1 MQRCCLVKYA
11 LRRSQTLSKA
21 CLSPRVYLCMH
32 RLFESL
38 RAALR
43 RAAVSEG
50 VPKSGQT
57 LKIRDDMIVM
67 WSCMCK
73 LWTCF

>member
-1 MQRCCLVKYA
+1 
-11 LRRSQTLSKA
+11 
-21 CLSPRVYLCMH
+21 MH

-50 VPKSGQT
+50 VSKSGQT
-57 LKIRDDMIVM
+57 LKIGDDMTVM
-67 WSCMCK
+67 
-73 LWTCF
+73 

>member
-1 MQRCCLVKYA
+1 
-11 LRRSQTLSKA
+11 
-21 CLSPRVYLCMH
+21 MH

-50 VPKSGQT
+50 VSKSGQT

-67 WSCMCK
+67 GSCMCK

>member
-1 MQRCCLVKYA
+1 
-11 LRRSQTLSKA
+11 
-21 CLSPRVYLCMH
+21 MH

-50 VPKSGQT
+50 VLKMVET
-57 LKIRDDMIVM
+57 LEAVRDDMTVM